1 MEDDYPKIFGPKEA
15 STIMSTWTEY
25 QRPHPLGMRGQRKQV
40 SKSFGN
46 RGLQIIR

>member
-25 QRPHPLGMRGQRKQV
+25 LRLSKMDEKKYLPSSLG
-40 SKSFGN
+40 
-46 RGLQIIR
+46 